1 MRIKHE
7 RKKLNVRLHPEI
19 RQGTLE
25 LAENCQITR
34 DDLVETVFAALFGS
48 KDEVVQAK
56 WGEVQVRGHHVTV
69 CGRILGPPE

>member
-1 MRIKHE
+1 
-7 RKKLNVRLHPEI
+7 VRLHPEI

-48 KDEVVQAK
+48 KDEVGQQK
-56 WGEVQVRGHHVTV
+56 LDQQNYQVVFSSPLNNRHV
-69 CGRILGPPE
+69 

>member
-34 DDLVETVFAALFGS
+34 DDLVAVSYTHLTLPTIYSV
-48 KDEVVQAK
+48 
-56 WGEVQVRGHHVTV
+56 
-69 CGRILGPPE
+69 